1 MRSSSKFTTEAKE
14 VPISLHF
21 GKMDMSYE
29 ECFADDESDIS
40 ESSLSRDDV
49 HNGQINQDIAES
61 TADNECVFDTEW
73 ALKRRYSLSSLL
85 YSRLLL
91 RLKDQMKTALSS

>member
-1 MRSSSKFTTEAKE
+1 
-14 VPISLHF
+14 
-21 GKMDMSYE
+21 MDASYE

-40 ESSLSRDDV
+40 ESSLSRDDI
-49 HNGQINQDIAES
+49 HNNGQIHQDIIETTAE
-61 TADNECVFDTEW
+61 NECVFDMEW

-91 RLKDQMKTALSS
+91 RLEGKMKTALS

>member
-14 VPISLHF
+14 VPISLRF

-49 HNGQINQDIAES
+49 HNGQDIAES

>member
-1 MRSSSKFTTEAKE
+1 VKE
-14 VPISLHF
+14 VAISLQHF
-21 GKMDMSYE
+21 EKMDASYE

-40 ESSLSRDDV
+40 ESSLSRDDI
-49 HNGQINQDIAES
+49 HNGQIHQDIVETTAE
-61 TADNECVFDTEW
+61 NECVFDTEW

-91 RLKDQMKTALSS
+91 RLEGKMKTALS